1 MLTKEQWVA
10 DLSTINQSVELYP
23 AEKELIILNQPTGN
37 FFYDPWVIKDEY
49 KNTVWEEL
57 LSSLPYAAGEAR
69 VIRLL
74 PGESYMAHADIDD
87 RWHLNLTGD
96 YCYLIDLNENTMY
109 QLVKDGHW
117 YSMDAGKIHVAS
129 NFGSVYRYQLVVRMP
144 LLATKENK
152 LTTVSIE
159 PASEQKDYRYKFD
172 NIISPYLNK
181 INKEFKMKDFKF
193 QGQVVSFKLA
203 TSELKNLK
211 SLITADFKVTYA

>member
-1 MLTKEQWVA
+1 MLTKEQWIA

-37 FFYDPWVIKDEY
+37 FFYDPWVIKEEY
-49 KNTVWEEL
+49 QNTIWAEL
-57 LSSLPYAAGEAR
+57 LSTLPYAAGEAR

-96 YCYLIDLNENTMY
+96 YCYLVDLDENIMY

-144 LLATKENK
+144 LLATTENK
-152 LTTVSIE
+152 LTSVSIE
-159 PASEQKDYRYKFD
+159 PSSEQKDYRYKFD

-193 QGQVVSFKLA
+193 QGQVVSFKIA
-203 TSELKNLK
+203 TAELKNLK
-211 SLITADFKVTYA
+211 SIITNDFKVTYA

>member
-1 MLTKEQWVA
+1 MLTKEQWIA
-10 DLSTINQSVELYP
+10 NLSTINQSVELYP
-23 AEKELIILNQPTGN
+23 AEKELIILNQPTGD
-37 FFYDPWVIKDEY
+37 FFYDPWVLKEEY

-87 RWHLNLTGD
+87 RWHLNLTGE

-129 NFGSVYRYQLVVRMP
+129 NFGSIYRYQLVVRMP
-144 LLATKENK
+144 LLATKEKK
-152 LTTVSIE
+152 LTSVSIE

-211 SLITADFKVTYA
+211 SLINNDFKVTYA

>member
-1 MLTKEQWVA
+1 MLTKEQWIA
-10 DLSTINQSVELYP
+10 NLSTINQSVELYP
-23 AEKELIILNQPTGN
+23 AEKELIILNQPTGD
-37 FFYDPWVIKDEY
+37 FFYDPWVIKEEY

-129 NFGSVYRYQLVVRMP
+129 NFGSIYRYQLVVRMP
-144 LLATKENK
+144 LLATKEKK
-152 LTTVSIE
+152 LTSVSIE

-211 SLITADFKVTYA
+211 SLINNDFKVTYA

>member
-1 MLTKEQWVA
+1 MLTKEQWIA
-10 DLSTINQSVELYP
+10 NLSTINQSVELYP
-23 AEKELIILNQPTGN
+23 AEKELIILNQPTGD
-37 FFYDPWVIKDEY
+37 FFYDPWVLKEEY

-129 NFGSVYRYQLVVRMP
+129 NFGSIYRYQLVVRMP
-144 LLATKENK
+144 LLATKEKK
-152 LTTVSIE
+152 LTSVSIE

-211 SLITADFKVTYA
+211 SLINNDFKVTYA